1 MKSRYNPVLLSVML
15 IGLVCALWLNYS
27 RYEIEEKNN
36 TVEMA
41 MEYEGLQQLA
51 DWEGLPF
58 NSVLKDFKNAGVTS
72 LIVFDTTLQKLND
85 KGLVY
90 AVTGRELLQN
100 GVAGTGGRFAPA
112 MRDKIIADAVYITKG
127 SSLLTFKEVEED
139 LHLRY
144 ADSRISVV
152 SENPRIIRVLGDPRV
167 LEGDN
172 YDTKMPLMQ
181 APLGLSSEEMQK
193 ITNAGFNVIVR
204 PQNYLPV
211 TEQQIDSIF
220 RRIDES
226 GANVV
231 SYIGCGKEVVGFP
244 DKLDYMAE
252 KLKSHNMVFGMVE
265 HYTQLQFAPMEGL
278 IPLAE
283 KMDYQVARSYIIDK
297 AEQRKL
303 KMPEALRRW
312 ALTDEERNI
321 RINYI
326 KPFMLPQNGQ
336 DILQLNLDYVSS
348 IAADVKERGFK
359 LGTSAVFNADN
370 SGGYRAYF
378 PDRMLMVLPA
388 LAVVAACVMYLALL
402 LGLSSKLQYLL
413 FAVLGVSA
421 SLLVIKMAS
430 PLPRQLLAFASACVF
445 PVLSMIVVVEWW
457 ENVKIRCKCMVQFLM
472 RTTVQ
477 LGAAVLM
484 SLCGAAM
491 ISALLGDVRFF
502 LEIDIYR
509 GVKLTFIMP
518 VLLMLIW
525 YVKRFNIFGGK
536 TGGGLIED
544 VRYLLSTHI
553 RLEHLFILGVLA
565 FVAYIF
571 VGRSGHTS
579 GVPVWGIELKMRALL
594 EQLMYARPRTKE
606 FMIGHPA
613 FFVAAYAA
621 YYKAPRLWQMILVA
635 GAVIGQ
641 GSLVQTF
648 AHMRTPVIMSY
659 IRAFDGYWLGALI
672 GIAAV
677 VVLNLLMP
685 YLQKWQRRYLGNE

>member
-1 MKSRYNPVLLSVML
+1 MKSRFNPVLIIVML
-15 IGLVCALWLNYS
+15 IGLIGAVWLNYT
-27 RYEIEEKNN
+27 RYQIEEQNK

-41 MEYEGLQQLA
+41 MEYEGLQHLA

-58 NSVLKDFKNAGVTS
+58 ETVLKDFKDAGVTS

-85 KGLVY
+85 KGIVY
-90 AVTGRELLQN
+90 ATPGRELMQN
-100 GVAGTGGRFAPA
+100 GTSGSRFSAVPPQQLV
-112 MRDKIIADAVYITKG
+112 ADAVYITEG
-127 SSLLTFKEVEED
+127 SSSVAFKEVEQD

-144 ADSRISVV
+144 ADNRIAVV
-152 SENPRIIRVLGDPRV
+152 SESPRIIRVLGDPRII
-167 LEGDN
+167 EKDN
-172 YDTKMPLMQ
+172 YDTKQPLMQ
-181 APLGLSSEEMQK
+181 APLGLSTEEMQ
-193 ITNAGFNVIVR
+193 TVANAGFNVIVR

-211 TEQQIDSIF
+211 TEAQIDSVF
-220 RRIDES
+220 DRIDKS

-244 DKLDYMAE
+244 DKLYYMAE
-252 KLKSHNMVFGMVE
+252 KLLERDMVFGMVE

-283 KMDYQVARSYIIDK
+283 KMDYQVARSYIIGQD
-297 AEQRKL
+297 EQRKL

-336 DILQLNLDYVSS
+336 DILELNLDYVSS
-348 IAADVKERGFK
+348 IASDVQARGFK
-359 LGTSAVFNADN
+359 LGTSDVFANPDGSN
-370 SGGYRAYF
+370 TGYF
-378 PDRMLMVLPA
+378 PDKKLLILPA
-388 LAVVAACVMYLALL
+388 LAVVAACLMYISLTFGFLPFKWQNIIMASSGLCVVCLL
-402 LGLSSKLQYLL
+402 LKAQ
-413 FAVLGVSA
+413 
-421 SLLVIKMAS
+421 S
-430 PLPRQLLAFASACVF
+430 PLLRQALAFASACVF
-445 PVLSMIVVVEWW
+445 PVLSMIVIVEWW
-457 ENVKIRCKCMVQFLM
+457 DSIKVRCKCLVQFIM

-477 LGAAVLM
+477 LGLAVLM

-518 VLLMLIW
+518 VLLMLLW
-525 YVKRFNIFGGK
+525 YVKRFNVFGGK
-536 TGGGLIED
+536 TGGGIID
-544 VRYLLSTHI
+544 DIRYLLSTHI

-579 GVPVWGIELKMRALL
+579 GVPVLGIELKMRAML

-659 IRAFDGYWLGALI
+659 IRALDGYWLGALI
-672 GIAAV
+672 GICAV
-677 VVLNLLMP
+677 IVLNLLMP

>member
-1 MKSRYNPVLLSVML
+1 MKSRFNPVLIIVML
-15 IGLVCALWLNYS
+15 IGLIGAVWLNYT
-27 RYEIEEKNN
+27 RYQIEEQNK

-41 MEYEGLQQLA
+41 MEYEGLQHLA

-58 NSVLKDFKNAGVTS
+58 ETVLKDFKDAGVTS

-85 KGLVY
+85 KGIVY
-90 AVTGRELLQN
+90 ATPGRELMQN
-100 GVAGTGGRFAPA
+100 GTTGGRFSAVPPQQLV
-112 MRDKIIADAVYITKG
+112 ADAVYITEG
-127 SSLLTFKEVEED
+127 SSPVAFKEVEQD

-144 ADSRISVV
+144 ADNRIAVV
-152 SENPRIIRVLGDPRV
+152 SESPRIIRVLGDPRII
-167 LEGDN
+167 EKDN
-172 YDTKMPLMQ
+172 YDTKQPLMQ
-181 APLGLSSEEMQK
+181 APLGLSTEEMQ
-193 ITNAGFNVIVR
+193 TVANAGFNVIVR

-211 TEQQIDSIF
+211 TEAQIDSVF
-220 RRIDES
+220 DRIDKS

-252 KLKSHNMVFGMVE
+252 KLLERDMVFGMVE

-283 KMDYQVARSYIIDK
+283 KMDYQVARSYIIGQD
-297 AEQRKL
+297 EQRKL

-336 DILQLNLDYVSS
+336 DILELNLDYVSS
-348 IAADVKERGFK
+348 IASDVQARGFK
-359 LGTSAVFNADN
+359 LGTSDVFANPDGSN
-370 SGGYRAYF
+370 TGYF
-378 PDRMLMVLPA
+378 PDKKLLILPA
-388 LAVVAACVMYLALL
+388 LAVVAACLMYISLTFGFLPFKWQNIIMASSGLCVACLL
-402 LGLSSKLQYLL
+402 LKAQ
-413 FAVLGVSA
+413 
-421 SLLVIKMAS
+421 S
-430 PLPRQLLAFASACVF
+430 PLLRQALAFASACVF
-445 PVLSMIVVVEWW
+445 PVLSMIVIVEWW
-457 ENVKIRCKCMVQFLM
+457 DSVKVRCKCLVQFIM

-477 LGAAVLM
+477 LGLAVLM

-518 VLLMLIW
+518 VLLMLLW
-525 YVKRFNIFGGK
+525 YVKRFNVFGGK
-536 TGGGLIED
+536 TGGGIID
-544 VRYLLSTHI
+544 DIRYLLSTHI

-579 GVPVWGIELKMRALL
+579 GVPVLGIELKMRAML

-659 IRAFDGYWLGALI
+659 IRALDGYWLGALI
-672 GIAAV
+672 GICAV
-677 VVLNLLMP
+677 IVLNLLMP

>member
-1 MKSRYNPVLLSVML
+1 MKSRFNPVLIIVML
-15 IGLVCALWLNYS
+15 IGLIGAVWLNYT
-27 RYEIEEKNN
+27 RYQIEEQNK

-41 MEYEGLQQLA
+41 MEYEGLQHLA

-58 NSVLKDFKNAGVTS
+58 ETVLKDFKDAGVTS

-85 KGLVY
+85 KGIVY
-90 AVTGRELLQN
+90 ATPGRELMQS
-100 GVAGTGGRFAPA
+100 GTASGRFSAVPQQLV
-112 MRDKIIADAVYITKG
+112 ADAVYITEG
-127 SSLLTFKEVEED
+127 SSPVAFKEVEQD

-144 ADSRISVV
+144 ADSRIAVV
-152 SENPRIIRVLGDPRV
+152 SESPRIIRVLGDPRII
-167 LEGDN
+167 EKDN
-172 YDTKMPLMQ
+172 YDTKQPLMQ
-181 APLGLSSEEMQK
+181 APLGLSTEEMQ
-193 ITNAGFNVIVR
+193 TVANAGFNVIVR

-211 TEQQIDSIF
+211 TEAQIDSVF
-220 RRIDES
+220 DRIDKS

-252 KLKSHNMVFGMVE
+252 KLLERDMVFGMVE

-283 KMDYQVARSYIIDK
+283 KMDYQVARSYIIGQD
-297 AEQRKL
+297 EQRKL
-303 KMPEALRRW
+303 KIPEALRRW

-336 DILQLNLDYVSS
+336 DILELNLDYVSS
-348 IAADVKERGFK
+348 IAGDVQARGFK
-359 LGTSAVFNADN
+359 LGTSDVFANPDGSN
-370 SGGYRAYF
+370 TGYF
-378 PDRMLMVLPA
+378 PDKKLLILPA
-388 LAVVAACVMYLALL
+388 LAVVAACLMYISLTFGFLPFKWQNIIMASSGLCVACLL
-402 LGLSSKLQYLL
+402 LKAQPPLL
-413 FAVLGVSA
+413 
-421 SLLVIKMAS
+421 
-430 PLPRQLLAFASACVF
+430 RQALAFASACVF
-445 PVLSMIVVVEWW
+445 PVLSMIVIVEWW
-457 ENVKIRCKCMVQFLM
+457 DSVKVRCKCLVQFIM

-477 LGAAVLM
+477 LGLAVLM

-518 VLLMLIW
+518 VLLMLLW
-525 YVKRFNIFGGK
+525 YVKRFNVFGGK
-536 TGGGLIED
+536 TGGGIID
-544 VRYLLSTHI
+544 DIRYLLSTHI

-579 GVPVWGIELKMRALL
+579 GVPVLGIELKMRAML

-659 IRAFDGYWLGALI
+659 IRALDGYWLGALI
-672 GIAAV
+672 GICAV
-677 VVLNLLMP
+677 IVLNLLMP

>member
-1 MKSRYNPVLLSVML
+1 MKSRYNPVLLAVML
-15 IGLVCALWLNYS
+15 IGLIGALWLNYS

-58 NSVLKDFKNAGVTS
+58 DSVLKDFKEAGVTS
-72 LIVFDTTLQKLND
+72 LIVFDTTLQKLNN

-90 AVTGRELLQN
+90 AVTGRELLQSSA
-100 GVAGTGGRFAPA
+100 AGTGGRFAA
-112 MRDKIIADAVYITKG
+112 VAQGDVVADAVYITSG
-127 SSLLTFKEVEED
+127 SSATTFKEVEED
-139 LHLRY
+139 LYLRY
-144 ADSRISVV
+144 APERIAVV
-152 SENPRIIRVLGDPRV
+152 SENPRIIRVLGDPRIV
-167 LEGDN
+167 DDDN

-181 APLGLSSEEMQK
+181 APLGLSTKEMQK
-193 ITNAGFNVIVR
+193 VANAGFNVIVR

-211 TEQQIDSIF
+211 TEAQIDSIF

-244 DKLDYMAE
+244 DKLDYMAG
-252 KLKSHNMVFGMVE
+252 KLLGHNMVFGMVE

-348 IAADVKERGFK
+348 IAKDVQERGFK
-359 LGTSAVFNADN
+359 LGTSAVFNAADN
-370 SGGYRAYF
+370 GYRAYF
-378 PDRMLMVLPA
+378 PEKKMLVLPA
-388 LAVVAACVMYLALL
+388 LAVVAACLMYLTLVVNFLPFKMQNIIMASAGLCVGALML
-402 LGLSSKLQYLL
+402 KENN
-413 FAVLGVSA
+413 
-421 SLLVIKMAS
+421 LLV
-430 PLPRQLLAFASACVF
+430 RQALAFASACVF

-457 ENVKIRCKCMVQFLM
+457 ESVKVRCKCMVQFLM

-518 VLLMLIW
+518 VLLMLLW
-525 YVKRFNIFGGK
+525 YIKRFNIFGGK
-536 TGGGLIED
+536 TGGGLLAD

-553 RLEHLFILGVLA
+553 KLEHLFILGVLA

-579 GVPVWGIELKMRALL
+579 GVPVWGVELKMRALL

-621 YYKAPRLWQMILVA
+621 YFKAPRLWQMILVA
-635 GAVIGQ
+635 AAVIGQ

-659 IRAFDGYWLGALI
+659 VRALDGYWLGALI

-677 VVLNLLMP
+677 IVLHLLMP

>member
-1 MKSRYNPVLLSVML
+1 MKSRFNPVLIIVML
-15 IGLVCALWLNYS
+15 IGLIGAVWLNYT
-27 RYEIEEKNN
+27 RYQIEEQNK

-41 MEYEGLQQLA
+41 MEYEGLQHLA

-58 NSVLKDFKNAGVTS
+58 ETVLKDFKDAGVTS

-85 KGLVY
+85 KGIVY
-90 AVTGRELLQN
+90 ATPGRELMQN
-100 GVAGTGGRFAPA
+100 GTTGGRFSAVPPQ
-112 MRDKIIADAVYITKG
+112 KLVADAVYITEG
-127 SSLLTFKEVEED
+127 SSPVAFKEVEQD

-144 ADSRISVV
+144 ADNRIAVV
-152 SENPRIIRVLGDPRV
+152 SESPRIIRVLGDPRII
-167 LEGDN
+167 EKDN
-172 YDTKMPLMQ
+172 YDTKQPLMQ
-181 APLGLSSEEMQK
+181 APLGLSTEEMQ
-193 ITNAGFNVIVR
+193 TVANAGFNVIVR

-211 TEQQIDSIF
+211 TEAQIDSVF
-220 RRIDES
+220 DRIDKS

-252 KLKSHNMVFGMVE
+252 KLLERDMVFGMVE

-283 KMDYQVARSYIIDK
+283 KMDYQVARSYIIGQD
-297 AEQRKL
+297 EQRKL

-336 DILQLNLDYVSS
+336 DILELNLNYVSS
-348 IAADVKERGFK
+348 IASDVQARGFK
-359 LGTSAVFNADN
+359 LGTSDVFANPDGSN
-370 SGGYRAYF
+370 TGYF
-378 PDRMLMVLPA
+378 PDKKLLILPA
-388 LAVVAACVMYLALL
+388 LAVVAACLMYISLTFGFLPFKWQNIIMASSGLCVACLL
-402 LGLSSKLQYLL
+402 LKAQ
-413 FAVLGVSA
+413 
-421 SLLVIKMAS
+421 S
-430 PLPRQLLAFASACVF
+430 PLLRQALAFASACVF
-445 PVLSMIVVVEWW
+445 PVLSMIVIVEWW
-457 ENVKIRCKCMVQFLM
+457 DSVKVRCKCLVQFIM

-477 LGAAVLM
+477 LGLAVLM

-518 VLLMLIW
+518 VLLMLLW
-525 YVKRFNIFGGK
+525 YVKRFNVFGGK
-536 TGGGLIED
+536 TGGGIID
-544 VRYLLSTHI
+544 DIRYLLSTHI

-579 GVPVWGIELKMRALL
+579 GVPVLGIELKMRAML

-659 IRAFDGYWLGALI
+659 IRALDGYWLGALI
-672 GIAAV
+672 GICAV
-677 VVLNLLMP
+677 IVLNLLMP

>member
-1 MKSRYNPVLLSVML
+1 MKSRYNPVLLAVIV

-27 RYEIEEKNN
+27 RYEIEERNN

-51 DWEGLPF
+51 DWEGLPLD
-58 NSVLKDFKNAGVTS
+58 SVLKYFKDAGVTS
-72 LIVFDTTLQKLND
+72 LIVFDTTLQKLDN

-90 AVTGRELLQN
+90 AAPGRELLH
-100 GVAGTGGRFAPA
+100 GGTAGTQFAA
-112 MRDKIIADAVYITKG
+112 LQQQDIIPDAVYIAEGK
-127 SSLLTFKEVEED
+127 SPVTFKETEKD
-139 LHLRY
+139 LYLRY
-144 ADSRISVV
+144 APERIAVV
-152 SENPRIIRVLGDPRV
+152 SESPRIIRVLGDPRII
-167 LEGDN
+167 EGDN

-181 APLGLSSEEMQK
+181 APLGLSAEEMRQ
-193 ITNAGFNVIVR
+193 IAAAGFNVIVR

-220 RRIDES
+220 SRIDES

-252 KLKSHNMVFGMVE
+252 KLLSHNMVFGMVE

-278 IPLAE
+278 IPMAE

-336 DILQLNLDYVSS
+336 DILELNLDYVKS
-348 IAADVKERGFK
+348 IAADVQSRGFK
-359 LGTSAVFNADN
+359 LGTSGVFNADAN
-370 SGGYRAYF
+370 GYQAYF
-378 PDRMLMVLPA
+378 PDKMLLVLPA
-388 LAVVAACVMYLALL
+388 LAVVAAGVMYLALL
-402 LGLSSKLQYLL
+402 LGLSSKLQYIL
-413 FAVLGVSA
+413 FAVFGA
-421 SLLVIKMAS
+421 AAAALVVKMAS
-430 PLPRQLLAFASACVF
+430 PLPRQLLAFVSACVF

-457 ENVKIRCKCMVQFLM
+457 ESVKVRCKCMVQFLM

-477 LGAAVLM
+477 LGAAVAM

-491 ISALLGDVRFF
+491 ISALLGDIRFF
-502 LEIDIYR
+502 VEIDIYR

-518 VLLMLIW
+518 VLLMLLW

-536 TGGGLIED
+536 TGGGLIAD
-544 VRYLLSTHI
+544 IRYLLSTHI
-553 RLEHLFILGVLA
+553 KLEHLFILGVLA

-606 FMIGHPA
+606 FMFGHPA

-659 IRAFDGYWLGALI
+659 IRALDGYWLGAVI

>member
-1 MKSRYNPVLLSVML
+1 MKSRFNPVLVIVML
-15 IGLVCALWLNYS
+15 AGLIGAVWLNYT
-27 RYEIEEKNN
+27 RYQIEEQNK

-41 MEYEGLQQLA
+41 MEYEGLQHLA

-58 NSVLKDFKNAGVTS
+58 DAVLKDFKEAGVTS

-90 AVTGRELLQN
+90 AVSGRELMQN
-100 GVAGTGGRFAPA
+100 GTAGGRFAAVPQQA
-112 MRDKIIADAVYITKG
+112 LLADAVYITEG
-127 SSLLTFKEVEED
+127 SSPVSFKEVEED

-144 ADSRISVV
+144 DDSRIAVV
-152 SENPRIIRVLGDPRV
+152 SQSPRIIRVMGDPRIV
-167 LEGDN
+167 DEDY
-172 YDTKMPLMQ
+172 YDSKLPLMQ
-181 APLGLSSEEMQK
+181 SPLGLSTEEMQTVAK
-193 ITNAGFNVIVR
+193 AGFNVIVR

-211 TEQQIDSIF
+211 TEAQIDSIF
-220 RRIDES
+220 ERIDKS

-244 DKLDYMAE
+244 DKLDYMAD
-252 KLKSHNMVFGMVE
+252 KLLEHNMVFGMVE

-283 KMDYQVARSYIIDK
+283 KMDYKVARSYIIDK

-326 KPFMLPQNGQ
+326 KPFMLPQEGQ
-336 DILQLNLDYVSS
+336 DILELNLEYVSS
-348 IAADVKERGFK
+348 IADDVQGRGFK
-359 LGTSAVFNADN
+359 LGTSDTFTAPD
-370 SGGYRAYF
+370 GGTAYF
-378 PDRMLMVLPA
+378 PDKKLLILPA
-388 LAVVAACVMYLALL
+388 IAVVAACLMYLSVTFGFLPF
-402 LGLSSKLQYLL
+402 KMQN
-413 FAVLGVSA
+413 
-421 SLLVIKMAS
+421 IIMAS
-430 PLPRQLLAFASACVF
+430 AGVCVGALMLKMQSPLLRQALAFASACVF
-445 PVLSMIVVVEWW
+445 PVLSMIVIVEWW
-457 ENVKIRCKCMVQFLM
+457 ETVKVRCKCMVQFIM

-477 LGAAVLM
+477 LGLAVLM

-518 VLLMLIW
+518 VLLMMLW
-525 YVKRFNIFGGK
+525 YVKRFDVFGGK
-536 TGGGLIED
+536 TGGGIID
-544 VRYLLSTHI
+544 DIRYLLATHI

-579 GVPVWGIELKMRALL
+579 GVPVWGIELKMRAML

-659 IRAFDGYWLGALI
+659 VRALDGYWLGALI

>member
-1 MKSRYNPVLLSVML
+1 MKSRFNPVLIIVML
-15 IGLVCALWLNYS
+15 IGLVGALWLNYT
-27 RYEIEEKNN
+27 RYQIEEQNK

-51 DWEGLPF
+51 AWEGLPF
-58 NSVLKDFKNAGVTS
+58 DDVLHQFKEAGVTS

-90 AVTGRELLQN
+90 AVTGRELLQD
-100 GVAGTGGRFAPA
+100 GVNGTGGRFAPV
-112 MRDKIIADAVYITKG
+112 MKDKVIADAVYITSG
-127 SSLLTFKEVEED
+127 SSPVTFKEVEED

-144 ADSRISVV
+144 ADSRIKVV
-152 SENPRIIRVLGDPRV
+152 SENPRIIRVMGDPRI
-167 LEGDN
+167 LEKDN
-172 YDTKMPLMQ
+172 YDTKQPLMQ
-181 APLGLSSEEMQK
+181 APLGLSTEEMQK
-193 ITNAGFNVIVR
+193 VANAGFNVIVR

-211 TEQQIDSIF
+211 TEKQIDSVF
-220 RRIDES
+220 ERIDAS

-283 KMDYQVARSYIIDK
+283 KMDYQVARSYIIGQD
-297 AEQRKL
+297 EQRKL

-336 DILQLNLDYVSS
+336 DILELNLDYVSS
-348 IAADVKERGFK
+348 IAADVKARGFK
-359 LGTSAVFNADN
+359 LGTSDVFTNPDGTAT
-370 SGGYRAYF
+370 GYF
-378 PDRMLMVLPA
+378 PDKKLLILPA
-388 LAVVAACVMYLALL
+388 LAVVAACWMYVSLTFGFLPFKWQNIIMASSGLCVACLL
-402 LGLSSKLQYLL
+402 LKAQ
-413 FAVLGVSA
+413 
-421 SLLVIKMAS
+421 S
-430 PLPRQLLAFASACVF
+430 PLLRQVLAFASACVF
-445 PVLSMIVVVEWW
+445 PVLSMIVIIEWW
-457 ENVKIRCKCMVQFLM
+457 ESVKVRCKCMVQFIM

-477 LGAAVLM
+477 LGLAVLM

-518 VLLMLIW
+518 VLLMLLW
-525 YVKRFNIFGGK
+525 YVKRFNVFGGK
-536 TGGGLIED
+536 TGGGLLAD
-544 VRYLLSTHI
+544 ARYLLSTHI

-579 GVPVWGIELKMRALL
+579 GVPVLGIELKMRAML

-621 YYKAPRLWQMILVA
+621 YYKAPRLWQMVLVA
-635 GAVIGQ
+635 AAVIGQ

-659 IRAFDGYWLGALI
+659 VRALDGYWLGALI
-672 GIAAV
+672 GICAV
-677 VVLNLLMP
+677 IVLNLLMP

>member
-1 MKSRYNPVLLSVML
+1 MKSRYNPFLLAVML
-15 IGLVCALWLNYS
+15 IGLIGALWLNYS
-27 RYEIEEKNN
+27 RYEIEKQND

-51 DWEGLPF
+51 AWEGLPF
-58 NSVLKDFKNAGVTS
+58 DDVLKKFKDAGVTS

-90 AVTGRELLQN
+90 AVTGRELLQD
-100 GVAGTGGRFAPA
+100 GVNGTGGRFAAA
-112 MRDKIIADAVYITKG
+112 MQDEIIADAVYITGG
-127 SSLLTFKEVEED
+127 SSPVTFKEVEED

-144 ADSRISVV
+144 ADSRIAVV
-152 SENPRIIRVLGDPRV
+152 SESPRIIRVLGDPRI
-167 LEGDN
+167 LEKDN
-172 YDTKMPLMQ
+172 YDTKQPLMQ
-181 APLGLSSEEMQK
+181 APLGLSTEEMQQVAG
-193 ITNAGFNVIVR
+193 AGFNVIVR

-211 TEQQIDSIF
+211 TEAQIDSVF
-220 RRIDES
+220 DRIDKS

-244 DKLDYMAE
+244 GKLDYMAE

-283 KMDYQVARSYIIDK
+283 KMDYQVARSYIIGQD
-297 AEQRKL
+297 EQRKL

-336 DILQLNLDYVSS
+336 DILELNLDYVSS
-348 IAADVKERGFK
+348 IAADVEGRDFK
-359 LGTSAVFNADN
+359 LGTSDTFTNPDG
-370 SGGYRAYF
+370 SGSGYF
-378 PDRMLMVLPA
+378 PDKKLLVLPA
-388 LAVVAACVMYLALL
+388 LAVVAACIMYLSLTFGFL
-402 LGLSSKLQYLL
+402 PFKWQNIIM
-413 FAVLGVSA
+413 VSA
-421 SLLVIKMAS
+421 GVCVGALMFKMQS
-430 PLPRQLLAFASACVF
+430 PLLRQALAFASACVF
-445 PVLSMIVVVEWW
+445 PVLSMIVIVEWW
-457 ENVKIRCKCMVQFLM
+457 DSVKVRCKCMVQFIM

-518 VLLMLIW
+518 VLLMMLW
-525 YVKRFNIFGGK
+525 YVKRFNVFGGK
-536 TGGGLIED
+536 TGGGIID
-544 VRYLLSTHI
+544 DIRYLLSTHI

-565 FVAYIF
+565 FVVYIF

-579 GVPVWGIELKMRALL
+579 GVPVLGIELKMRAML

-659 IRAFDGYWLGALI
+659 IRALDGYWLGALI

-677 VVLNLLMP
+677 IVLHLLMP

>member
-1 MKSRYNPVLLSVML
+1 MKSRFNPVLIIVML
-15 IGLVCALWLNYS
+15 IGLIGAVWLNYT
-27 RYEIEEKNN
+27 RYQIEEQNK

-41 MEYEGLQQLA
+41 MEYEGLQHLA

-58 NSVLKDFKNAGVTS
+58 ETVLKDFKDAGVTS

-85 KGLVY
+85 KGIVY
-90 AVTGRELLQN
+90 ATPGRELMQN
-100 GVAGTGGRFAPA
+100 GTVGSRFSAVPQQQLV
-112 MRDKIIADAVYITKG
+112 ADAVYITEG
-127 SSLLTFKEVEED
+127 ISPVAFKEVEQD
-139 LHLRY
+139 LYLRY
-144 ADSRISVV
+144 ADNRIAVV
-152 SENPRIIRVLGDPRV
+152 SESPRIIRVLGDPRII
-167 LEGDN
+167 EKDN
-172 YDTKMPLMQ
+172 YDTKQPLMQ
-181 APLGLSSEEMQK
+181 APLGLSTEEMQ
-193 ITNAGFNVIVR
+193 TVANAGFNVIVR

-211 TEQQIDSIF
+211 TEAQIDSVF
-220 RRIDES
+220 DRIDKS

-252 KLKSHNMVFGMVE
+252 KLLKRDMVFGMVE

-283 KMDYQVARSYIIDK
+283 KMDYQVARSYIIGQD
-297 AEQRKL
+297 EQRKL

-336 DILQLNLDYVSS
+336 DILELNLDYVSS
-348 IAADVKERGFK
+348 IAGDVRARGFK
-359 LGTSAVFNADN
+359 LGTSDVFANPDGSN
-370 SGGYRAYF
+370 TGYF
-378 PDRMLMVLPA
+378 PDRKLLILPA
-388 LAVVAACVMYLALL
+388 LAVVAACLMYISLTFGFLPFKWQNIIMASSGLCVACLL
-402 LGLSSKLQYLL
+402 LKAQ
-413 FAVLGVSA
+413 
-421 SLLVIKMAS
+421 S
-430 PLPRQLLAFASACVF
+430 PLLRQALAFASACVF
-445 PVLSMIVVVEWW
+445 PVLSMIVIVEWW
-457 ENVKIRCKCMVQFLM
+457 DSVKVRCKCLVQFIM

-477 LGAAVLM
+477 LGLAVLM

-518 VLLMLIW
+518 VLLMLLW
-525 YVKRFNIFGGK
+525 YVKRFNVFGGK
-536 TGGGLIED
+536 TGGGIID
-544 VRYLLSTHI
+544 DIRYLLSTHI

-579 GVPVWGIELKMRALL
+579 GVPVLGIELKMRAML

-659 IRAFDGYWLGALI
+659 IRALDGYWLGALI
-672 GIAAV
+672 GICAV
-677 VVLNLLMP
+677 IVLNLLMP

>member
-1 MKSRYNPVLLSVML
+1 MKSRYNPVLLAVIV

-51 DWEGLPF
+51 YWEGLPLD
-58 NSVLKDFKNAGVTS
+58 SVLKDFKDAGVTS
-72 LIVFDTTLQKLND
+72 LIVFDTTLKKLDN

-90 AVTGRELLQN
+90 AAPGRELLH
-100 GVAGTGGRFAPA
+100 GGTAGTQFAA
-112 MRDKIIADAVYITKG
+112 LQQQDIIPDAVYIAEGK
-127 SSLLTFKEVEED
+127 SPITFKEVEED
-139 LHLRY
+139 LYLRY
-144 ADSRISVV
+144 APERIAVV
-152 SENPRIIRVLGDPRV
+152 SESPRIIRVLGDPRII
-167 LEGDN
+167 EGDN

-181 APLGLSSEEMQK
+181 APLGLSTEEMRQ
-193 ITNAGFNVIVR
+193 IAAAGFNVIVR

-220 RRIDES
+220 SCIDES

-252 KLKSHNMVFGMVE
+252 KLLSHNMVFGMVE

-278 IPLAE
+278 IPMAE

-336 DILQLNLDYVSS
+336 DILELNIDYVKS
-348 IAADVKERGFK
+348 IAADVQSRGFK
-359 LGTSAVFNADN
+359 LGTSGVFNSDAN
-370 SGGYRAYF
+370 GYQAYF
-378 PDRMLMVLPA
+378 PDEMLLVLPA
-388 LAVVAACVMYLALL
+388 LAVVAAGVMYLALL
-402 LGLSSKLQYLL
+402 LGLGSKLQYIL
-413 FAVLGVSA
+413 FAVFGA
-421 SLLVIKMAS
+421 AAAALVVKMAS

-457 ENVKIRCKCMVQFLM
+457 ESVKVRCKCMVQFLM

-477 LGAAVLM
+477 LGAAVAM

-491 ISALLGDVRFF
+491 ISALLGDIRFF

-518 VLLMLIW
+518 VLLMLLW

-536 TGGGLIED
+536 TGGGLIAD
-544 VRYLLSTHI
+544 IRYLLSTHI
-553 RLEHLFILGVLA
+553 KLEHLFILGVLA

-659 IRAFDGYWLGALI
+659 IRALDGYWLGAVI

>member
-1 MKSRYNPVLLSVML
+1 MKSRYNPVLLAVML
-15 IGLVCALWLNYS
+15 IGLIGALWLNYS
-27 RYEIEEKNN
+27 RYEIEEKND

-51 DWEGLPF
+51 AWEGLPF
-58 NSVLKDFKNAGVTS
+58 DSVLKDFKDAGVTS

-100 GVAGTGGRFAPA
+100 GVAGTGGRFAAIPQGYVV
-112 MRDKIIADAVYITKG
+112 ADAVYITSG
-127 SSLLTFKEVEED
+127 SSATAFKEVEED
-139 LHLRY
+139 LYLRY
-144 ADSRISVV
+144 APERIAVV
-152 SENPRIIRVLGDPRV
+152 SENPRIIRVLGDPRIV
-167 LEGDN
+167 DDDN

-181 APLGLSSEEMQK
+181 APLGLSTEEMQQVA
-193 ITNAGFNVIVR
+193 NAGFNVIVR

-211 TEQQIDSIF
+211 TETQIDSIF

-244 DKLDYMAE
+244 DKLDYMAD
-252 KLKSHNMVFGMVE
+252 KLLQHNMVFGMVE

-283 KMDYQVARSYIIDK
+283 KIDYQVARSYIIDK

-326 KPFMLPQNGQ
+326 KPFMLPQDGQ

-348 IAADVKERGFK
+348 IAKDVQERGFK
-359 LGTSAVFNADN
+359 LGTSAVFNAADN
-370 SGGYRAYF
+370 GYQAYF
-378 PDRMLMVLPA
+378 PEKKMLILPA
-388 LAVVAACVMYLALL
+388 LAVVAACLMYL
-402 LGLSSKLQYLL
+402 
-413 FAVLGVSA
+413 
-421 SLLVIKMAS
+421 SLLVNFLPFKMQNIIMAS
-430 PLPRQLLAFASACVF
+430 AGLCVGALMLKENNLLLRQALAFASACVF

-457 ENVKIRCKCMVQFLM
+457 ENIKVRCKCMVQFLM
-472 RTTVQ
+472 RTTLQ

-509 GVKLTFIMP
+509 GVKLTFVMP
-518 VLLMLIW
+518 VLLMLLW
-525 YVKRFNIFGGK
+525 YIKRFNIFGGK
-536 TGGGLIED
+536 TGGGLIAD

-553 RLEHLFILGVLA
+553 KLEHLFILGVLA
-565 FVAYIF
+565 FVVYIF

-659 IRAFDGYWLGALI
+659 IRALDGYWLGALI

-677 VVLNLLMP
+677 IVLHLLMP